1 MGERRGQGGESLQKV
16 GGTRGQIPFSAVW
29 HVLA

>member
-16 GGTRGQIPFSAVW
+16 GGTRGQIPFSAVGMF
-29 HVLA
+29 